1 MSFHFQ
7 TVLSTREFKACCCVS
22 DKCDLPAG
30 CKIQDYIVQENFD
43 HNMVNSAAKLLVIKL
58 RF

>member
-1 MSFHFQ
+1 
-7 TVLSTREFKACCCVS
+7 VDAEFKACCRVS

-43 HNMVNSAAKLLVIKL
+43 HNVVNSAAKLLVIKFRL
-58 RF
+58 